1 MKLILG
7 IETSCDETAA
17 SVTRDGR
24 EVLSDII
31 YSQADLHKIYGG
43 VVPEIASRKHMEA
56 IVYVVREALAEAKV
70 AADEL
75 DAVAVT
81 NRPGLIGALLCGV
94 SFAKGYAYS
103 IKKPLVPVNH
113 IDGHIC
119 ANFIAS
125 PALEPPFI
133 CLVASGGHSHVA
145 LVRDY
150 DNSEILG
157 ATLDDAAG
165 EAFDKVARVLDIG
178 YPGGPGLSKLAESGN
193 AKAIDFPRPVNGFD
207 FSFSGVKTS
216 VINYVHNLKQAGTE
230 LPRADIAA
238 SFQAAVCDVLTD
250 VTVRAALNTGAKKIA
265 IAGGVASNTALRQ
278 SLSRAAA
285 ENGFEFFLPPPRLCT
300 DNGAMISCAGYYAY
314 MRGERAPLDLNAKAT
329 LNI

>member
-56 IVYVVREALAEAKV
+56 ITYVIKEALA
-70 AADEL
+70 AANITKDML

-81 NRPGLIGALLCGV
+81 YAPGLIGALLCGV

-119 ANFIAS
+119 ANYIAS
-125 PALEPPFI
+125 PALKPPFI

-145 LVRDY
+145 LVTDY
-150 DNSEILG
+150 DKCEILG

-165 EAFDKVARVLDIG
+165 EAFDKVARILDIG

-193 AKAIDFPRPVNGFD
+193 PKAIHFPRPVNGFD

-216 VINYVHNLKQAGTE
+216 VINYVHNLQQAGRDV
-230 LPRADIAA
+230 PRADIAA

-250 VTVRAALNTGAKKIA
+250 VTIRAAKEKNAKKIA

-278 SLSRAAA
+278 SLSLAAE
-285 ENGFEFFLPPPRLCT
+285 ENGFEFYMPPQNLCT
-300 DNGAMISCAGYYAY
+300 DNGAMISCAGYYAFVS
-314 MRGERAPLDLNAKAT
+314 GKTASLDLNAKAT